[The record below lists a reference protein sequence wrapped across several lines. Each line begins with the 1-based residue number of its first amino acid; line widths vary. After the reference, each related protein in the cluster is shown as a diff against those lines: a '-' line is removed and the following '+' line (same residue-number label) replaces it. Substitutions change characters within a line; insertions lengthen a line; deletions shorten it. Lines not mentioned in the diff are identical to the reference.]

1 MKKEYRDIKLIKK
14 SVKNILEVIKPG
26 DVVNTDGKGGGLFLK
41 IGYWGIRAHQKT
53 LFKNGNWRD
62 THVTLYFNE
71 HDTFSVE
78 PPRATYLPLKSYCLD
93 NISIY
98 RYTKRNFN
106 KSDILIMEKACDEL
120 YGTFYDFGQLLD
132 AVINRVLG
140 YVHVIEYKIFDF
152 GKDQKVCSV
161 GIRMAYEKLRKAVEP
176 AMERLFNKLNPE
188 KWTVSQ
194 IEKFE
199 RTDVEATSPA
209 HFANS
214 NYYNDEFK
222 LIARFNMGERINL

>member
-1 MKKEYRDIKLIKK
+1 MKKEYRNIKLIKK
-14 SVKNILEVIKPG
+14 SVENILKVIKPG
-26 DVVNTDGKGGGLFLK
+26 DVVNTDGKGGGLFLR
-41 IGYWGIRAHQKT
+41 IGYWGIRAHQKA

-62 THVTLYFNE
+62 THTTLYFDE

-78 PPRATYLPLKSYCLD
+78 PPRATYLPLKCYCLD

-106 KSDILIMEKACDEL
+106 KKDILIMEKACDEL

-132 AVINRVLG
+132 VAINQILG
-140 YVHVIEYKIFDF
+140 YDHAIKFNIFDF
-152 GKDQKVCSV
+152 GKGQKICSV
-161 GIRMAYEKLRKAVEP
+161 GIRNAYEKLRKTVEP
-176 AMERLFNKLNPE
+176 EMERLFNKLNPE

-199 RTDVEATSPA
+199 RTNVEATSPA

-214 NYYNDEFK
+214 NYFNDEFK
-222 LIARFNMGERINL
+222 LIARFNMGKRIKL